1 MIITADTP
9 VRDIVVE
16 EPATIT
22 LLEQLGIDYC
32 CGGQQSLATAST
44 KRNHDVGTVIGELN
58 RRANDNGTSGVDWQT
73 APLKDL
79 IAHIVQRHHAFAR
92 QHLSLV
98 RELAERVKRLH
109 GPTHPEIY
117 KISEEIAAIS
127 AELTHHFSCEE
138 TVLFPHIERL
148 GNTGQPVVHPVFAN
162 IQQPITKMMMDH
174 NQTGDE
180 LRTLREATR
189 NYVPPPD
196 ACKTFRALYRALEE
210 LERDLHRHIHLENNI
225 LFPRALKLEG
235 EVPSGVSNKGA
246 VCGCGPHRD

>member
-9 VRDIVVE
+9 VRDIVVAD
-16 EPATIT
+16 PATIT
-22 LLEQLGIDYC
+22 ILERLGIDYC
-32 CGGQQSLATAST
+32 CGGQHSLADACT
-44 KRNHDVGTVIGELN
+44 RCNHNVDAVIEELRQQSN
-58 RRANDNGTSGVDWQT
+58 SNGRFVADWQT

-148 GNTGQPVVHPVFAN
+148 GNDGQRPVHPVFAN
-162 IQQPITKMMMDH
+162 IQQPVTKMIMDH

-180 LRTLREATR
+180 LRTLRKTT
-189 NYVPPPD
+189 NDYVPPPD
-196 ACKTFRALYRALEE
+196 ACTTFRALYRALEE

-235 EVPSGVSNKGA
+235 EVPNDASTNTA
-246 VCGCGPHRD
+246 VCGC